1 MPKNPLPIS
10 NALLQLALAFREAS
24 EEHIE
29 QAIWSI
35 DKPLQKITLHDVRE
49 ALDKLKAA
57 P

>member
-1 MPKNPLPIS
+1 MQPKVAPITNAMTNLMLMFRDATDHDIE
-10 NALLQLALAFREAS
+10 NAL
-24 EEHIE
+24 
-29 QAIWSI
+29 WSI